1 MKWEVHIKHFCI
13 LKDDGCLWKSTCVI
27 VYIASWTSLFFFLNG
42 TSYLLERMTDKP
54 WLFEIEYL
62 THIVSK
68 RNKMNM
74 SLQLKK
80 KKNLSG
86 FVANDKIW
94 PFKWKLDF
102 GEFASVTLSLK
113 ASLDFLIEICGDI
126 TLMNITL
133 MNVIFWYC
141 IMCQHLQNL

>member
-1 MKWEVHIKHFCI
+1 MTWEVHIKHFCI
-13 LKDDGCLWKSTCVI
+13 LKDDCCLWKSTCGFFTLQ
-27 VYIASWTSLFFFLNG
+27 AELAFFFFNG
-42 TSYLLERMTDKP
+42 TSCLLERMTDKP
-54 WLFEIEYL
+54 RLFEIEYL
-62 THIVSK
+62 IHIVLK

-80 KKNLSG
+80 KKRTRL
-86 FVANDKIW
+86 VANDKIW

-102 GEFASVTLSLK
+102 GEFASVTLSLM

-126 TLMNITL
+126 TLMNIRL
-133 MNVIFWYC
+133 MNVIFWCC